1 MSNNFTSSSFHFDNE
16 GITTRAFEGGR
27 DNRDNTLVT
36 FYSDGLFLTL
46 SLNEINLRQIHNTLD
61 NYIQTLDEAR
71 ALAQFD
77 SARDN
82 DEAWTL
88 A

>member
-1 MSNNFTSSSFHFDNE
+1 MSNNFTNSSFHFDNE
-16 GITTRAFEGGR
+16 EITTRAFESGR
-27 DNRDNTLVT
+27 DTTLVT

-46 SLNEINLRQIHNTLD
+46 SLNETNLRQIHNTLD
-61 NYIQTLDEAR
+61 NYVQTLDEAR